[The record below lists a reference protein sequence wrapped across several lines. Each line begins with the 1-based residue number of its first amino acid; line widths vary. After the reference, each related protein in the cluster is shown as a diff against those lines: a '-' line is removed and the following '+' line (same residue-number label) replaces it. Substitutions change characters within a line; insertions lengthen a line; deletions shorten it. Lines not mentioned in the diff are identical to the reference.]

1 MDEQIDKLDSDHRVE
16 AGRGVPLD
24 KQAEQEHEEM
34 ANEIKDSDKEPLDE
48 RIRKAGI

>member
-1 MDEQIDKLDSDHRVE
+1 MDEQIDKLDEHNRVE

-24 KQAEQEHEEM
+24 KQVEEEKS
-34 ANEIKDSDKEPLDE
+34 AVNQTKTDDTEPLDE